1 MRLLGRKRKIDQ
13 FDDARTQELR
23 LPELRVASGTGDENH
38 FVACLAV
45 EPNECP
51 LCHQKNIERKES
63 KTHIYND
70 AIPLG
75 DAKYIFD
82 ELTFVFSKYRCTNPE
97 CRHVFTPPITFADT
111 SSKGTYRFYD
121 AVAVSVMNMSYRR
134 LSERIPFSVT
144 AQALGNTF
152 RSWYESKNAKYNI
165 ESNGTLHTPSVI
177 GIFISSTQK
186 QVFTILLDC
195 DNTEAK
201 VLDVVAQVGTDAIV
215 ESLSKYDR
223 DKISS
228 FVISC
233 SQLVAE
239 ILKAYYPEKQ
249 VYVPGW
255 FLYESALTDY
265 RDFITTNYHNLT
277 SRERKML
284 HQAPIAFPAAERDKQ
299 WVDSFLRKRQPLQD
313 AFDHVQSL
321 GYLIDRDWDYSDLFN
336 WAQLIPA
343 ESEKILRPTEECVLY
358 FKDYLV
364 AGRLHQDELPSSL
377 YQEVGAFNQLIETF
391 DGSQP
396 EVLRARILFA
406 NFDQEQD
413 DGEKLME
420 NISLRQ
426 VNENLAVL
434 HNIKPRTY
442 NRRRHRNVNQ

>member
-38 FVACLAV
+38 FVACLAI

-51 LCHQKNIERKES
+51 LCHQQSIERKES

-75 DAKYIFD
+75 DAKYVFD

-195 DNTEAK
+195 DNAEAK
-201 VLDVVAQVGTDAIV
+201 VLDVVTQVGTDAIA
-215 ESLSKYDR
+215 EALSKYDR
-223 DKISS
+223 DKVSS

-233 SQLVAE
+233 NQLVAE

-255 FLYESALTDY
+255 FLYESALNDY
-265 RDFITTNYHNLT
+265 RDFITTNYRNLT
-277 SRERKML
+277 ERERYML
-284 HQAPIAFPAAERDKQ
+284 HQAPIAFPESEGPKK
-299 WVDSFLRKRQPLQD
+299 WVDTFLRRRQPLQD
-313 AFDHVQSL
+313 AFDHIQRL
-321 GYLIDRDWDYSDLFN
+321 GYLVARDWDYSDLFN
-336 WAQLIPA
+336 WAQMIPT
-343 ESEKILRPTEECVLY
+343 ESERILMPTEECVRF
-358 FKDYLV
+358 FKDQLV
-364 AGRLHQDELPSSL
+364 AGRLHQDQLPSSL
-377 YQEVGAFNQLIETF
+377 YQELEAFHQLIASF

-406 NFDQEQD
+406 DFSSDQTDKDEA
-413 DGEKLME
+413 GE
-420 NISLRQ
+420 NISLKQ
-426 VNENLAVL
+426 VVKNLTIL
-434 HNIKPRTY
+434 KNTKPRTY
-442 NRRRHRNVNQ
+442 NRRRHRNANQ

>member
-51 LCHQKNIERKES
+51 LCHQRGIERKES

-75 DAKYIFD
+75 DAKYVFD

-97 CRHVFTPPITFADT
+97 CKHVFTPPITFADT
-111 SSKGTYRFYD
+111 GSKGTYRFYD

-134 LSERIPFSVT
+134 LAEKIPFSVT

-165 ESNGTLHTPSVI
+165 EANGALHTPAII

-195 DNTEAK
+195 DSAEAK
-201 VLDVVAQVGTDAIV
+201 VLDVIAQVGTNAIV

-233 SQLVAE
+233 NQLVAE

-255 FLYESALTDY
+255 FLYESALNDY
-265 RDFITTNYHNLT
+265 RDFITTNYRNLT
-277 SRERKML
+277 ERERDML
-284 HQAPIAFPAAERDKQ
+284 HHAPISFPAAERDKE
-299 WVDSFLRKRQPLQD
+299 WVDSFLRKRQSLQD

-321 GYLIDRDWDYSDLFN
+321 GYLVDRDWDYSDLFN
-336 WAQLIPA
+336 WAQLIPV

-358 FKDYLV
+358 FKDHLI
-364 AGRLHQDELPSSL
+364 AGRLHQDELPSTM
-377 YQEVGAFNQLIETF
+377 YQELGAFNQMIGTF

-406 NFDQEQD
+406 SFDPEQCD
-413 DGEKLME
+413 NTMPVE

-426 VNENLAVL
+426 VNENLTIL
-434 HNIKPRTY
+434 LSSKTRPY
-442 NRRRHRNVNQ
+442 NRRRHRNAN

>member
-1 MRLLGRKRKIDQ
+1 MGRKRKIDQ
-13 FDDARTQELR
+13 FDNARTQELR

-38 FVACLAV
+38 FVACLAI

-75 DAKYIFD
+75 DAKYVFD

-195 DNTEAK
+195 DNAEAK
-201 VLDVVAQVGTDAIV
+201 VLDVVTQVGTDAIA
-215 ESLSKYDR
+215 EALSKYDR
-223 DKISS
+223 DKVSS

-233 SQLVAE
+233 NQLVAE

-277 SRERKML
+277 SRERDML

-321 GYLIDRDWDYSDLFN
+321 GYLVDRDWDYSDLFN

-364 AGRLHQDELPSSL
+364 AGRLHQDELPASL
-377 YQEVGAFNQLIETF
+377 YQEVEAFNQLIGAF

-406 NFDQEQD
+406 SFDQEQD
-413 DGEKLME
+413 NDDKLME

-426 VNENLAVL
+426 VNENLAIL
-434 HNIKPRTY
+434 QNIKPRTY
-442 NRRRHRNVNQ
+442 NRRRHRNAN